1 MNAKIEILAEE
12 TLVAERAEEA
22 TEAVAEL
29 SVLELDMI
37 GGGNFAD
44 LWQ

>member
-1 MNAKIEILAEE
+1 MNAKIEIVAEE
-12 TLVAERAEEA
+12 TLVAERAEET

-37 GGGNFAD
+37 GGGQFAD